1 MNVLPFLQMTLSQK
15 RYKGGLFFGT
25 AITNG
30 EIESLDFRFFRTA
43 EGGFSP
49 TRSGFRISQDDLANF
64 HKLVNQDDL
73 PIDPFSIW
81 EHQHRK
87 LVAQYRDD
95 EYGQAVD
102 FRYYISTT
110 KYTGWEKR
118 GIRLALSDFQKWKEI
133 MKNCV
138 WLNGVKGAVL
148 DLKFNVISPKHE
160 GAKGTSSTSSQAL
173 EINPLLQTFLNDQV
187 T

>member
-1 MNVLPFLQMTLSQK
+1 MNVIPFLQMTLSQK

-25 AITNG
+25 AIVND
-30 EIESLDFRFFRTA
+30 EIESLDFRFFRTV

-49 TRSGFRISQDDLANF
+49 TRSGFRISHDAFENF
-64 HKLVNQDDL
+64 RKLVNQANL

-95 EYGQAVD
+95 EYGQGVD
-102 FRYYISTT
+102 FRYYITTT

-118 GIRLALSDFQKWKEI
+118 GIRLTLSDFGKLQEI
-133 MKNCV
+133 LRNCL
-138 WLNGVKGAVL
+138 WLDGVKGTVL
-148 DLKFNVISPKHE
+148 DLKFNVISPKQE
-160 GAKGTSSTSSQAL
+160 DAKGTRSTSDRAI
-173 EINPLLQTFLNDQV
+173 EINPLLQSFLSDQV
-187 T
+187 A